1 VSSATARAGL
11 LLVAAALLLSPMTH
25 AHELPITTGT
35 VTLRDGHL
43 RVDLH
48 ADVLSWLQ
56 RLDDGAHDV
65 PVERLTLVD
74 PEALTTLITEAKRQL
89 VDELRISADGA
100 NVTPERVQFPAK
112 NLIDDAAQKR
122 IMARIVDPKA
132 SGPHL
137 ALVIEARL
145 LGRPSSITVR
155 LPPSL
160 GESVL
165 SVVEPVSHTLAAG
178 EAMTYERRPQ
188 DQATTT
194 RWADMLLLLFVTMV
208 ALGLGWRRRT
218 RQRVHPT
225 DPGTAE

>member
-1 VSSATARAGL
+1 
-11 LLVAAALLLSPMTH
+11 MTQ

-56 RLDDGAHDV
+56 RLDKGAHDV
-65 PVERLTLVD
+65 PVERLALVD
-74 PEALTTLITEAKRQL
+74 PEALTALITAAKRQL
-89 VDELRISADGA
+89 VDDLRITADGA
-100 NVTPERVQFPAK
+100 NVTPERVQFPAQ
-112 NLIDDAAQKR
+112 NLIDDAAQQR

-155 LPPSL
+155 LPAPL

-188 DQATTT
+188 DQGTAT
-194 RWADMLLLLFVTMV
+194 RWADMLLLLLV
-208 ALGLGWRRRT
+208 ALALLGLGWLRRT
-218 RQRVHPT
+218 RSHRHHADKGSP
-225 DPGTAE
+225 